1 MKVTL
6 IAVGKTDSGAISALA
21 DEYQKRLS
29 RYCSFTLLIAKTLT
43 KSKNLSEKEILDYE
57 AKEILKHLNPKA
69 LVIALDDKGQIKSSV
84 EFAQFIGQKR
94 DSGVSECCF
103 LIGGAYGFSS
113 RLEPHIQAKLSL
125 SKMTFTHQMVRPI
138 FLEQLYRAYTILN
151 HEPYHHE

>member
-6 IAVGKTDSGAISALA
+6 VAVGKTDSGAISALG

-57 AKEILKHLNPKA
+57 AKEILKLLNPKA
-69 LVIALDDKGQIKSSV
+69 FVIALDDKGQVKSSI
-84 EFAQFIGQKR
+84 EFAQFIAQKR
-94 DSGVSECCF
+94 DSGVFEWCF

-113 RLEPHIQAKLSL
+113 SLEPLIKTKLSL

-138 FLEQLYRAYTILN
+138 FLEQLYRAFTIIN

>member
-69 LVIALDDKGQIKSSV
+69 FIIALDNKGQEKSSV
-84 EFAQFIGQKR
+84 AFAQFIGQKR
-94 DSGVSECCF
+94 DLGISECCI
-103 LIGGAYGFSS
+103 LIGGAYGFST
-113 RLEPHIQAKLSL
+113 RLDALIQIKLSL

-138 FLEQLYRAYTILN
+138 FLEQLYRAFTILN
-151 HEPYHHE
+151 NEPYHHE